1 MIDWEKMPY
10 TQEEFKN
17 AWRQA
22 TLVNDVCRELGVPE
36 TTGTMRTIKRTA
48 KDLDLP
54 DKYVWTRDFSPA
66 DFTEAWSASL
76 TPQEAAKKLGAANTR
91 SFEAM
96 RVALNLS
103 PKEHK
108 SFTCTQEEFL
118 AIYEKSDSLDEI
130 ADQLSLSGSGK
141 SFKTILGI
149 IRSLGLEELPRRV
162 YTTETGEDA
171 SAIIAN
177 WIDWYKEYMG
187 TLPLDTHVRVLAK
200 RVKELIKANY
210 PTVSINYGLWQWSL
224 SALKGYTGYNV
235 FESEAQKHFL
245 KNSPVHQERVQ
256 ALVNHDQK
264 TNKPAI
270 TDQRSQR
277 LEIEEKKW

>member
-1 MIDWEKMPY
+1 MIDWTKKPY
-10 TQEEFKN
+10 TQEEFKT
-17 AWRQA
+17 AWGKA
-22 TLVNDVCRELGVPE
+22 TLVNDVCHELDVPE
-36 TTGTMRTIKRTA
+36 TTGAMRTIKRIA
-48 KDLDLP
+48 QELNLP
-54 DKYVWTRDFSPA
+54 DKYTWTRDFSPA
-66 DFTEAWSASL
+66 DFTEAWSSSL
-76 TPQEAAKKLGAANTR
+76 TPQEAAQKLDAANTR
-91 SFEAM
+91 GFEAM
-96 RVALNLS
+96 RVALSL
-103 PKEHK
+103 PAKENK

-118 AIYEKSDSLDEI
+118 AIYQDSDYLDDI
-130 ADQLSLSGSGK
+130 ADTLSLSGSGK
-141 SFKTILGI
+141 SLKTIKGL

-187 TLPLDTHVRVLAK
+187 TLPLDTHTRVLAK

-210 PTVSINYGLWQWSL
+210 PTISINYGLWQWSL
-224 SALKGYTGYNV
+224 NALKGYTGYNV

-245 KNSPVHQERVQ
+245 KHSPVHQERVQ
-256 ALVNHDQK
+256 ALVDHDEK

-270 TDQRSQR
+270 TDQRSRR